1 MPSLDL
7 LLAFVIATSIFA
19 FMPGPAMI
27 YVAAQTIARGRRAG
41 WMATLGVSLGG
52 FVHVIA
58 AAVGLSAIFTYVPLA
73 YTALKI
79 AGVAYLIWLGISI
92 IRSRIEAVDVA
103 SIAPKSARRAFI
115 DSMVVEILNPKTAI
129 FFIAF
134 LPQFVDPAAAFPIW
148 LQLLILGTVVNIFFA
163 MGDVVAVLGSSVIV
177 SRVSES
183 AAAQRVAR
191 WIGGGLLIGL
201 GVKLATDKT

>member
-1 MPSLDL
+1 MPLLDL
-7 LLAFVIATSIFA
+7 LLAFVVATSIFA